1 MEKRCHGKDYKVL
14 WKDMHTT
21 CRESFGEAFSDLFQD
36 KWWRPQTEEIDNS
49 EGVLFWSCYT
59 FPPQVT
65 LGCTPWVAFPT
76 QVHPAEFLGSWKAVD
91 LLVSLVRWQWARH
104 WAHCGLCV
112 TQQECPE
119 PLRVQEASAWIECP
133 CYIRALYLIHK
144 QFSCLSCLWGNPELS
159 PVITVTGWQD
169 AISELSLAFP
179 CSPKTLAAVCPC
191 WEMFYTWRSHS

>member
-49 EGVLFWSCYT
+49 EGGFFWSCYT

-76 QVHPAEFLGSWKAVD
+76 QVHPAEFLGSWKGSRFACQPCQMAVSQALGPLWFVCD
-91 LLVSLVRWQWARH
+91 TAGVSRA
-104 WAHCGLCV
+104 
-112 TQQECPE
+112 TQSSGGFCT
-119 PLRVQEASAWIECP
+119 VECP

-144 QFSCLSCLWGNPELS
+144 QFILPL
-159 PVITVTGWQD
+159 
-169 AISELSLAFP
+169 LSLGESWIVTCDYCNWMAG
-179 CSPKTLAAVCPC
+179 CNLRAVTCIP
-191 WEMFYTWRSHS
+191 MLS

>member
-1 MEKRCHGKDYKVL
+1 MNSVGADKPMRLWHLTWKKGVMEK
-14 WKDMHTT
+14 TT
-21 CRESFGEAFSDLFQD
+21 KFFEKTCTPPVEKSFGEAFSDLFQD

-49 EGVLFWSCYT
+49 EGVFFWSCYT

-91 LLVSLVRWQWARH
+91 CLVNLVRWQWARH
-104 WAHCGLCV
+104 WAHCSLCV

-144 QFSCLSCLWGNPELS
+144 QFILPL
-159 PVITVTGWQD
+159 
-169 AISELSLAFP
+169 LSLGESWIVTCDYCNWMAG
-179 CSPKTLAAVCPC
+179 CNLRAVTCIP
-191 WEMFYTWRSHS
+191 MLS